1 MSLKSLRR
9 GRPEV
14 DSEEIRA
21 RVKRPTLDA
30 LDAWAA
36 DQNIAAPRRP
46 EAIRRALADHLRAK
60 GYLRAPG
67 DDPEGA
73 TDDVASAVGEDHA

>member
-1 MSLKSLRR
+1 MALENSRR

-21 RVKRPTLDA
+21 RVKRPTLNA

-36 DQNIAAPRRP
+36 DQGIAAPRRP

-60 GYLRAPG
+60 GYLA
-67 DDPEGA
+67 A
-73 TDDVASAVGEDHA
+73 ASETERTG

>member
-1 MSLKSLRR
+1 MPLKISRR

-36 DQNIAAPRRP
+36 DQNIAEPRRP
-46 EAIRRALADHLRAK
+46 EAIRRALADHLRVK
-60 GYLRAPG
+60 GYLPA
-67 DDPEGA
+67 
-73 TDDVASAVGEDHA
+73 ASEAETPA